1 MKPEAY
7 DRMMDDKGTNIKGYA
22 IELDELQVET
32 LKEYYRLETDGQIR
46 ELLQRLAENW
56 TDNLK
61 FSRQRG

>member
-32 LKEYYRLETDGQIR
+32 LKEYYRLKTDGQIR
-46 ELLQRLAENW
+46 KLL
-56 TDNLK
+56 
-61 FSRQRG
+61 